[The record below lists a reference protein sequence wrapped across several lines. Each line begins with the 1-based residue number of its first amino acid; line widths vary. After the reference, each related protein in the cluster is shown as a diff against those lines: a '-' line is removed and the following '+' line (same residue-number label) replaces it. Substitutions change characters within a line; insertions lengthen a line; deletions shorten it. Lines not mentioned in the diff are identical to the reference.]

1 MKSVL
6 IFSLSAFLA
15 ACGTAP
21 NEYIH
26 HGGNSTQGTSVAA
39 PSAQATT
46 TVSGSINTP
55 TKPSTPSTPTP
66 SAPVATKPTPVTPKP
81 SCGCKSE
88 HGEGHDGG
96 KGKRGEHNESR
107 GGGHH
112 GK

>member
-15 ACGTAP
+15 ACGTVP
-21 NEYIH
+21 DVYIP
-26 HGGNSTQGTSVAA
+26 HGDNNGSRGSSHST

-55 TKPSTPSTPTP
+55 SKPSTPSTTTP
-66 SAPVATKPTPVTPKP
+66 SVPVAVKPTPVTPKP

-96 KGKRGEHNESR
+96 KGKRGESKGER
-107 GGGHH
+107 H